1 MCSRIF
7 SGISLLSKY
16 VTIHQ
21 GHLFALHKHGS
32 ALGVRIKQ
40 ASMPDT
46 MVYVQGCKH
55 EKLLEK
61 IQITKLYRAEICLH
75 HRSC

>member
-1 MCSRIF
+1 MCSRMF
-7 SGISLLSKY
+7 SGISLLFKN
-16 VTIHQ
+16 VMIHQ

-32 ALGVRIKQ
+32 AVGVRIKQ
-40 ASMPDT
+40 ANMPDT
-46 MVYVQGCKH
+46 MVYVQDCKH

-61 IQITKLYRAEICLH
+61 IQITELYRAEICLH